1 MSDVLSGWGRFTWG
15 QANWNADTKITTGWG
30 ADPYNDAASTW
41 GDVGDEIVVLTAP
54 DAIVSNA
61 SIGSTYGTGS
71 WGQEQGWGQFVLNPA
86 DVMGL
91 TGVSST
97 ASVGSVTNIISASF
111 ELSGQ
116 SFTSAVGTLDPADQV
131 MGLTGQ
137 VSTSAV
143 GSISPAD
150 VIGLTG
156 VSFTSDI
163 GSITISSNPVVDVT
177 GVSATVSVGSI
188 SLADIQVGLTGQS
201 AAFNIGTVNIFAY
214 GDVDTGSNTSYSN
227 VSTGSNT
234 SYSDVATGSNTSY
247 SDAA

>member
-54 DAIVSNA
+54 DAIISNVSV
-61 SIGSTYGTGS
+61 GSSYGDSS

-116 SFTSAVGTLDPADQV
+116 SFTSAVGTLDPDR
-131 MGLTGQ
+131 
-137 VSTSAV
+137 S
-143 GSISPAD
+143 
-150 VIGLTG
+150 
-156 VSFTSDI
+156 
-163 GSITISSNPVVDVT
+163 
-177 GVSATVSVGSI
+177 
-188 SLADIQVGLTGQS
+188 
-201 AAFNIGTVNIFAY
+201 
-214 GDVDTGSNTSYSN
+214 
-227 VSTGSNT
+227 
-234 SYSDVATGSNTSY
+234 
-247 SDAA
+247 